1 MHGKPFYTVICANR
15 YRILRLFMIKEEI
28 GTGATVEEAKASAL
42 VKLGLSEYDEF
53 TVEVLQNPTKKILG
67 LFGGSPAKVKITTQ
81 VSEQKQ
87 EKKHR
92 QDNKKP
98 QKNEKKH
105 EKKPENKKS
114 APVKKEKVQEAAPEK
129 AEKQEKAELPLE
141 ITNNYTET
149 AEYIKSM
156 VLALGMEKCEVTEM
170 SNEEEI
176 YFELQC
182 GDDYGII
189 IGKRGE
195 TLDALQYLARMV
207 ANKGRES
214 YKRVSINVGNYRA
227 KREETLKALAHKT
240 AARAVRQGRSISLEP
255 MNPYERR
262 VIHTAVQDIEG
273 ATSHSVGTDLDRR
286 VVIAPIGG
294 GSRGNDRRNY
304 NRDRG
309 GRRERREPYKPEV
322 SPDRAPKSDMDG
334 FLYGPIDF
342 KAADESKAE
351 E

>member
-1 MHGKPFYTVICANR
+1 MRLFVQLL
-15 YRILRLFMIKEEI
+15 YRIAIMIKEEI

-42 VKLGLSEYDEF
+42 VKLGISEYDEF

-67 LFGGSPAKVKITTQ
+67 LFGGSPAKVKITVQ
-81 VSEQKQ
+81 VPEKKQ
-87 EKKHR
+87 EKPEKKYK
-92 QDNKKP
+92 QEGKKP
-98 QKNEKKH
+98 QRKPQQD
-105 EKKPENKKS
+105 KKPENKKS
-114 APVKKEKVQEAAPEK
+114 APVKAEKIEESAPEK
-129 AEKQEKAELPLE
+129 TELPLE
-141 ITNNYTET
+141 KTNNYTET
-149 AEYIKSM
+149 ANYIKSM

-176 YFELQC
+176 YFELEC

-207 ANKGRES
+207 ANKGRQS

-227 KREETLKALAHKT
+227 KREETLKSLAHKT
-240 AARAVRQGRSISLEP
+240 AIRAVKQGRSISLEP

-273 ATSHSVGTDLDRR
+273 ATSHSVGSDLDRR
-286 VVIAPIGG
+286 VVIAPVDGG
-294 GSRGNDRRNY
+294 RGNGGRRNGY

-309 GRRERREPYKPEV
+309 GRRERREAYKPEI
-322 SPDRAPKSDMDG
+322 SQDRAPKSDMDG

-342 KAADESKAE
+342 KTASAE
-351 E
+351 NTDGE